1 MAMVVPE
8 KAKRR
13 NVTIS
18 LPEDLLRR
26 ARVAAA
32 EQDRSLTSLVEQQ
45 LEKLLKDDDE
55 YDRIWAEEFRLMR
68 EDSGMRIGEKT
79 WTRDDLHD
87 RSL

>member
-1 MAMVVPE
+1 MVMVTPE

-45 LEKLLKDDDE
+45 LEKLLNDADD
-55 YDRIWAEEFRLMR
+55 YHRLWNKVFEDMQH
-68 EDSGMRIGEKT
+68 DSGMRIGEKT